1 MTKAA
6 IKRQV
11 EDYLPLLTNKQQEL
25 VLEMIKTFL
34 NMDQEVKRISRRKYN
49 KELNEAVTR
58 MDSGKVVTNKEALRE
73 LSKW

>member
-6 IKRQV
+6 IKKQV

-25 VLEMIKTFL
+25 VLEMIKAFL
-34 NMDQEVKRISRRKYN
+34 NMDQEVKRISRKKYN

-58 MDSGKVVTNKEALRE
+58 MDSGQVVTHKEALRE